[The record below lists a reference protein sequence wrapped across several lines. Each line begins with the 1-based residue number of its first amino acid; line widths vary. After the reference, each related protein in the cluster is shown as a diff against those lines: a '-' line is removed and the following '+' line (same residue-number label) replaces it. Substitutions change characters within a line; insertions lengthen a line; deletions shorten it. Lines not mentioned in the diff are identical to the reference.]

1 MATRGLIDNEN
12 EDDNDLSVPE
22 RIAIGAIDRLE
33 AYATLRRCAS
43 RWVRGRRFPQG
54 LELALDPTESNVK

>member
-1 MATRGLIDNEN
+1 VLT
-12 EDDNDLSVPE
+12 
-22 RIAIGAIDRLE
+22 DRLE
-33 AYATLRRCAS
+33 AYATLRRRTS